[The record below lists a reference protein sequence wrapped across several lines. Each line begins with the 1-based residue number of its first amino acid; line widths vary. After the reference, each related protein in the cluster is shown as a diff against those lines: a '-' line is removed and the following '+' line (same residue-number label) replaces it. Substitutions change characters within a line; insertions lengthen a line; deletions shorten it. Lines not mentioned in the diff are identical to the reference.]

1 MSRQKVVLVGVV
13 GMSPAVLTET
23 VWALAQESPPII
35 PDEVVAITTTDGRN
49 QILERLFGRD
59 AVWESLRKALA
70 VGEDRLRFGADSSIQ
85 VIGDGNRNFSDIS
98 SPKENE
104 AAADFMLRLLRQYTD
119 DSNTTV
125 IASIAGGR
133 KTMSALMMACMSLLG
148 CEQDRVCH
156 VLANDAFIAQHKDFF
171 FPRNEEEQT
180 LAGIQLS
187 DIPFIRVRGWYEQE
201 SGKAPASYGYM
212 VSLFRQ
218 AAPMAIVEE
227 KVLFDCKA
235 KQLVIGNETIDPSAS
250 EFDAALLF
258 VQDRM
263 KGKYS
268 SIQNLLPIKHTVL
281 KDDDTFRKC
290 LHRVREKIKKAGFE
304 LLSDRLL
311 PSAKE
316 RNYLYRNIQ
325 IRPGRPRTSD

>member
-49 QILERLFGRD
+49 QILKQLFGRD
-59 AVWESLRKALA
+59 AVWETLRETLA
-70 VGEDRLRFGADSSIQ
+70 VGADRLRFGADSSIQ
-85 VIGDGNRNFSDIS
+85 IMGDGNQNFSDIS
-98 SPKENE
+98 TPEENE

-156 VLANDAFIAQHKDFF
+156 VLAHDAFIAQHKDFF
-171 FPRNEEEQT
+171 FPRDKEEQA

-201 SGKAPASYGYM
+201 SGKAPASYSHM
-212 VSLFRQ
+212 VSLFRDI
-218 AAPMAIVEE
+218 APEAVVEE
-227 KVLFDCKA
+227 RVLFCTSSKELWMGNVQIELSAAEFEAARAFVRDRKA
-235 KQLVIGNETIDPSAS
+235 GKQTLIKH
-250 EFDAALLF
+250 LLPT
-258 VQDRM
+258 
-263 KGKYS
+263 GS
-268 SIQNLLPIKHTVL
+268 SILS
-281 KDDDTFRKC
+281 DDESFRKC
-290 LHRVREKIKKAGFE
+290 LSRVRKKINQRGFE
-304 LLSDRLL
+304 LLADRLL

-325 IRPGRPRTSD
+325 FKRGRPGDV